1 MAKWATNRHS
11 RYRARSGARIGTSAL
26 LLALLLAGS
35 VGFYIHKHWH
45 TQLLPTIAGTS
56 YVVDGDTIDIQGT
69 RIRLTA
75 IDAPE
80 LDQTCSDA
88 DGRSWACG
96 SAAARELR
104 NHVNGQELKCESSR
118 YDQYKRV
125 LAICFLPDGSDVNA
139 WMVRQGWALAF
150 RSTRRYRAEQDE
162 AATARRGLWA
172 GAFTPPW
179 EWRERHTRRTG
190 EAGI

>member
-1 MAKWATNRHS
+1 MGRWPANRRPWAGT
-11 RYRARSGARIGTSAL
+11 RSGVRIDGRAL
-26 LLALLLAGS
+26 LVLVLLAAS
-35 VGFYIHKHWH
+35 VGFYIHKYWSH
-45 TQLLPTIAGTS
+45 QSAIAGTS
-56 YVVDGDTIDIQGT
+56 YVIDGDTIDVWGT

-88 DGRSWACG
+88 EGRSWACG

-104 NHVNGQELKCESSR
+104 NHVNGQELKCQWSR

-125 LAICFLPDGSDVNA
+125 LATCFLPDGSDVNA

-150 RSTRRYRAEQDE
+150 RNTRRYRAEQDE
-162 AATARRGLWA
+162 AA
-172 GAFTPPW
+172 
-179 EWRERHTRRTG
+179 
-190 EAGI
+190 